1 MVRLLTILLLASF
14 YISVLPLTMKMYS
27 AVPNWITA
35 ETFPIYL
42 SIQEE
47 RGGYDDIKQ
56 LEALLLTTYKNGTF
70 EGDTAVFDEDLTAK
84 FTKGFDQWFG
94 VTFLLCEAPSPA
106 PRTRCPEC
114 GTMKLSFRGENKGKL
129 PDRIKFAC
137 DRALGQRIVITIG
150 QVRICGH
157 VVLLLECAPCIDDPD
172 PATSLAFLRLQLPR
186 PRSACRPPRPEDPK
200 QHTYRQIFAF
210 LNTAHN

>member
-27 AVPNWITA
+27 AVPNVTTE

-42 SIQEE
+42 SIQEQF
-47 RGGYDDIKQ
+47 GGHQINQ

-84 FTKGFDQWFG
+84 FAKGLDQWLG
-94 VTFLLCEAPSPA
+94 VTFLLCESPSPA
-106 PRTRCPEC
+106 PGTRCPAC
-114 GTMKLSFRGENKGKL
+114 GKKKLNLIGENHGRL
-129 PDRIKFAC
+129 PDRIAFAC
-137 DRALGQRIVITIG
+137 IRKELRQSIVITIG
-150 QVRICGH
+150 QVRVCGH

-172 PATSLAFLRLQLPR
+172 PAASLASAKPSPPHLPIINTS
-186 PRSACRPPRPEDPK
+186 PRI
-200 QHTYRQIFAF
+200 QT
-210 LNTAHN
+210 